1 MYILKNAFRNVY
13 RNKGRTILTAIIIIA
28 IAFSSCVALSI
39 RQAAQTAREDV
50 LEGLSI
56 TAQISLDRT
65 AMMKQKTSDDAD
77 SGSESSDNKENFA
90 KKMGASSLSVEEMQ
104 TYAGAESVKDFYY
117 TLTSSVNGSG
127 IEAVQSSSS
136 LKNRQSTADS
146 STGSDETADK
156 SQSATTDAAQSTG
169 SETGGPGGMGGGP
182 GGMGGGPSMGTQG
195 DFTLI
200 GYSSDSA
207 MTAFADGTSKI
218 TSGQVFQENTS
229 EPECII
235 STELA
240 EYNSLAVGDTITV
253 TNPNDETE
261 TYTLKIV
268 GIYENSA
275 SGVQEGGNIGF
286 STSSDPA
293 NQILMSYTALK
304 AITDTSAKSATTTTN
319 DFGLEQSSAL
329 NAHVSGTYV
338 FETVED
344 YEAFEDQ
351 ARALGL
357 SEDYTVSSRDLE
369 QYEKSLTPLET
380 LSKIAGYFLIVILA
394 IGAVIIVVLNVLAA
408 RERKYEIGVLTA
420 VGMKKKKVAAQFIS
434 EILIVT
440 LMSVII
446 GGAAGA
452 LSSVPITNALLE
464 SQITATQEASESR
477 EQNFGRPSDMGAP
490 PEMQQNTDDKSSAT
504 DEAQADSGTASGNT
518 EDNSQKAQ
526 SDQKGEKSS
535 RRASYIS
542 SVSSAVNLKVL
553 AELLGI
559 TVLLAAAGAAV
570 ALIAIMRYEPLKILS
585 GRD

>member
-13 RNKGRTILTAIIIIA
+13 RNKGKTILTAIIIIA

-65 AMMKQKTSDDAD
+65 AMMKQKSSDDAD

-156 SQSATTDAAQSTG
+156 KQSATTDAAQSTG

-464 SQITATQEASESR
+464 SQITATQEAGESR

-490 PEMQQNTDDKSSAT
+490 PEMQQNTDDKSNAT
-504 DEAQADSGTASGNT
+504 DEAQADSGAASDNAA
-518 EDNSQKAQ
+518 DNSQKAQ

>member
-65 AMMKQKTSDDAD
+65 AMMQQNASDDT
-77 SGSESSDNKENFA
+77 ESSDSKENFA
-90 KKMGASSLSVEEMQ
+90 KKMGEASLSVEDMQ
-104 TYAGAESVKDFYY
+104 TYAKAESVKDFYY
-117 TLTSSVNGSG
+117 TLTSSVNASG
-127 IEAVQSSSS
+127 IEAVQSSSTV
-136 LKNRQSTADS
+136 KNRQSTTDTES
-146 STGSDETADK
+146 SESTET
-156 SQSATTDAAQSTG
+156 TQSTG
-169 SETGGPGGMGGGP
+169 SEKSAPDGMGGGP
-182 GGMGGGPSMGTQG
+182 GGMGGGPGMGTQG

-200 GYSSDSA
+200 GYSADNA

-218 TSGQVFQENTS
+218 TDGQVFAENTS

-240 EYNSLAVGDTITV
+240 EYNSLAVGDSITV

-268 GIYENSA
+268 GIYENSSA
-275 SGVQEGGNIGF
+275 GVQEGGNIGF

-304 AITDTSAKSATTTTN
+304 AITDTSAKGATTTTN

-369 QYEKSLTPLET
+369 QYEQSLTPLET

-452 LSSVPITNALLE
+452 VSSVPITNALLA

-490 PEMQQNTDDKSSAT
+490 PDMQQSDSDKSSTA
-504 DEAQADSGTASGNT
+504 DDAQSQSDAASDS
-518 EDNSQKAQ
+518 NSQKAQ
-526 SDQKGEKSS
+526 TSQTDNEKSS
-535 RRASYIS
+535 RRANYIS

-570 ALIAIMRYEPLKILS
+570 ALVAIMRYEPLRILS

>member
-65 AMMKQKTSDDAD
+65 AMMKQKSSDDAD

-146 STGSDETADK
+146 STGSNETTEK
-156 SQSATTDAAQSTG
+156 SQTTDTAQSTG

-182 GGMGGGPSMGTQG
+182 GGMGGPSMGTQG

-452 LSSVPITNALLE
+452 LSSVPITNALLA

-504 DEAQADSGTASGNT
+504 DEAQADSGTASDNAA
-518 EDNSQKAQ
+518 DNSQQAQ
-526 SDQKGEKSS
+526 SEQKSEKSS